1 MIQLKILK
9 GPQKLGEEFD
19 INIGASKILGRGN
32 LCDIQLLSYGVS
44 KQHCKLTALPGGKLE
59 VEDLGSSNGTFVNGV
74 QVQRHVLKP
83 GDSIALSDFLFQI
96 QWKPDVIQGGQGF
109 APMPQISIGSGNTGI
124 RSIPQASVNTAQVKL
139 AANKNKGGL
148 QELFASWIDP
158 IAENF
163 PIHKLMFFGFLIWT
177 LVTVLLSIFPFSN
190 RANVRIQENS
200 IQVAQLYARQLARLN
215 QKAVIDQRYSE
226 IIGTLDEKPGLTRGI
241 LKSYILDSNRGRIMA
256 PSNEAGNTLPNAYA
270 VKAAQQSEEWW
281 TFDPSENL
289 AYVSAPILVGTIEGN
304 VTAAT
309 AFVVFDP
316 SSDVFSFASIL
327 ENALT
332 SLIILLAFSLVAAF
346 VYQRFILVPVQQL
359 SISLE
364 RAIISGALL
373 DKPKVGWSD
382 LQDIGEKISSIIS
395 RLPQSSAQS
404 NEAPEDWNVLV
415 ASQIGQ
421 AAAAFD
427 TNLKIL
433 EWSDALAQISG
444 VRREYAVGAD
454 IGVASRDMA
463 FEASVRD
470 LASRAQNAP
479 WSPQNQNLEFQGRN
493 YIMSMIYGSSNFL
506 LLLRKE
512 DE

>member
-9 GPQKLGEEFD
+9 GPQKIGEEFD
-19 INIGASKILGRGN
+19 LSTGASKILGRGTI
-32 LCDIQLLSYGVS
+32 CDIQLLSYGVS

-59 VEDLGSSNGTFVNGV
+59 VEDLGSSNGTFVNGI
-74 QVQRHVLKP
+74 QVQKHIVRP
-83 GDSIALSDFLFQI
+83 GDSLGLSDFLFQI

-109 APMPQISIGSGNTGI
+109 APVAPISNTSSGLGG
-124 RSIPQASVNTAQVKL
+124 IPQAAPQAQVKL
-139 AANKNKGGL
+139 APKKQGGL
-148 QELFASWIDP
+148 QETFASWIDP
-158 IAENF
+158 VAENF
-163 PIHKLMFFGFLIWT
+163 PVHKLMFVGFLVWT
-177 LVTVLLSIFPFSN
+177 LLTVLLSIFPFSN

-200 IQVAQLYARQLARLN
+200 VQIAQLYARQLARLN
-215 QKAVIDQRYSE
+215 QKAVIDQRYSD
-226 IIGTLDEKPGLTRGI
+226 IIGTLDERPGLTRGI
-241 LKSYILDSNRGRIMA
+241 LKSYIFDSQRGRIMA
-256 PSNEAGNTLPNAYA
+256 PSSEAGNTLPNAYA
-270 VKAAQQSEEWW
+270 VKANQQTEEWW
-281 TFDPSENL
+281 AYDASENL
-289 AYVSAPILVGTIEGN
+289 AYVSAPILVGTVEGN
-304 VTAAT
+304 LNAAT

-359 SISLE
+359 AVSLE
-364 RAIISGALL
+364 RAIISGVPFE
-373 DKPKVGWSD
+373 KPKIGWPD
-382 LQDIGEKISSIIS
+382 LQDVGEKMAAVIS
-395 RLPQSSAQS
+395 RLPQNGNQS
-404 NEAPEDWNVLV
+404 NDAPEDWNVRV
-415 ASQIGQ
+415 ASEIGQ

-427 TNLKIL
+427 SNLKIL
-433 EWSDALAQISG
+433 EWSDAIAQISG

-493 YIMSMIYGSSNFL
+493 YVMSMIYGSNNFL

-512 DE
+512 GE